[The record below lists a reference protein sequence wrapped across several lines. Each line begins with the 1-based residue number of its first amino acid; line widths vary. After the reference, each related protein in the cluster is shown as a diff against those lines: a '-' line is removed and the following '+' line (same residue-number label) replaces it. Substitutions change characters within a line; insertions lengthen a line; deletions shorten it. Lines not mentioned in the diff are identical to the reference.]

1 MTEVLRLA
9 AIGIVGAI
17 LAVTVQQQ
25 KKELALVLTVAA
37 GALLLWEAS
46 QYLQKILEGL
56 KQMAAEA
63 GLASDHIKLLLK
75 LMAISYVVEFGS
87 EVCKDAGQQSLAAKI
102 QLGGKL
108 MMAALAL
115 PIFQSLM
122 EVVTELL
129 I

>member
-1 MTEVLRLA
+1 
-9 AIGIVGAI
+9 
-17 LAVTVQQQ
+17 
-25 KKELALVLTVAA
+25 
-37 GALLLWEAS
+37 
-46 QYLQKILEGL
+46 
-56 KQMAAEA
+56 MAAEA
-63 GLASDHIKLLLK
+63 GLAGDHIKLLLK

>member
-63 GLASDHIKLLLK
+63 GLAGDHIKLLLK

-87 EVCKDAGQQSLAAKI
+87 EVCKDAEQQSLAAKI

>member
-1 MTEVLRLA
+1 MTEVLKLA

-25 KKELALVLTVAA
+25 KKELALILTVAA
-37 GALLLWEAS
+37 GTLLLWEGSA
-46 QYLQKILEGL
+46 YLQKILTGL
-56 KQMAAEA
+56 REMAAAA
-63 GLASDHIKLLLK
+63 GLGSDHVKLLLK
-75 LMAISYVVEFGS
+75 LLAISYVVEFGS

-115 PIFQSLM
+115 PVFQSLLD
-122 EVVTELL
+122 VITELL
-129 I
+129 L

>member
-9 AIGIVGAI
+9 AIGIVGAV

-25 KKELALVLTVAA
+25 KKELALILTVAA
-37 GALLLWEAS
+37 GTLLLWEGS
-46 QYLQKILEGL
+46 RYLQTILTGL
-56 KQMAAEA
+56 KEMAAAA
-63 GLASDHIKLLLK
+63 GIGGDHVKLLLK
-75 LMAISYVVEFGS
+75 LLAISYVVEFAC

-115 PIFQSLM
+115 PVFQSLLEM
-122 EVVTELL
+122 ITELL
-129 I
+129 V